1 MYLDNKKQEAKYGFF
16 ISSVKCKKQ
25 GESKASSCWKL
36 PSKVPVRNLKLL
48 EW

>member
-25 GESKASSCWKL
+25 GESIAFSRWKL
-36 PSKVPVRNLKLL
+36 PSKVHLSNLELL